1 MKGLQARGITV
12 TAASVTLVEPVDLNV
27 KPGQPLTLLG
37 ETGSGK
43 SLLAQAIIGI
53 LSDDLQ
59 ASGTLIINDQH
70 FALPQDVDQLRKL
83 WGSTLASLP
92 QEPWLSLDPTMS
104 VQQQVAEGYRFVRAL
119 PKAASNVAASDDLQQ
134 LDLQESASRFPW
146 QLSGGMAQRAAFA
159 AARAGGAEILIADEP
174 TKGLDVARRD
184 EVAALLRREVADG
197 GMLLTITHD
206 IALARQL
213 GGDVIVMHKG
223 KVIEQ
228 GRAEQVLQTP
238 QQRYT
243 RELLAAD
250 PASWPTRQPSL
261 MTSKPVVSAQG
272 VQLQRGGK
280 ILGVPQNFTLHAG
293 EIVGL
298 HGASGSGKSS
308 FGDVLLGL
316 LTPQQGHITRHNAVD
331 RLKYQKIY
339 QDPSALFPPTRTLGQ
354 SLNDVLRHHRIA
366 AVRRDALMEQLA
378 LAPELLTRRPDSLS
392 GGELQRFSLLRVM
405 LLEPVFL
412 FADEPTS
419 RLDPLVQQQ
428 TIQLITSLARE
439 QQCAIL
445 LVSHD
450 RDLLEKS
457 THRVIAMEAAA

>member
-1 MKGLQARGITV
+1 MKSLQVHGVSV
-12 TAASVTLVEPVDLNV
+12 TAADGVLVEPVSLAIA
-27 KPGQPLTLLG
+27 PGQPLTLLG

-43 SLLAQAIIGI
+43 SLLAQAIMGI
-53 LSDDLQ
+53 LPHELRATGVVVIHGERYQ
-59 ASGTLIINDQH
+59 
-70 FALPQDVDQLRKL
+70 LPQDVQRLRKL
-83 WGSTLASLP
+83 WGNTLASLP
-92 QEPWLSLDPTMS
+92 QEPWLSLDPTMPI
-104 VQQQVAEGYRFVRAL
+104 QQQVAEGHRFVRGQS
-119 PKAASNVAASDDLQQ
+119 PAASQTAAGQDLQQ
-134 LDLQESASRFPW
+134 LGLQHAARRFPW

-184 EVAALLRREVADG
+184 EVSQLLQREVAEG

-213 GGDVIVMHKG
+213 GGDVVVMHKG

-228 GRAEQVLQTP
+228 GRAQQVLHQP
-238 QQRYT
+238 QHSYT
-243 RELLAAD
+243 RQLLAAD
-250 PASWPTRQPSL
+250 PSAWPACPPTILRTQP
-261 MTSKPVVSAQG
+261 VISAQG
-272 VQLQRGGK
+272 IRLQRGGK
-280 ILGVPQNFTLHAG
+280 PLGVPEQFTLHAG

-316 LTPQQGHITRHNAVD
+316 LQPQQGSVTRHRSTDA
-331 RLKYQKIY
+331 LKYQKIY
-339 QDPSALFPPTRTLGQ
+339 QDPSALFPPLRTLRQ
-354 SLNDVLRHHRIA
+354 SIDDVLRRHR
-366 AVRRDALMEQLA
+366 VSVQRRDSLMEQLA
-378 LAPELLTRRPDSLS
+378 LSPSLLARRPDMLS

-405 LLEPVFL
+405 LLQPVFL

-428 TIQLITSLARE
+428 TLQLITALAHE
-439 QQCAIL
+439 QQCGVL

-457 THRVIAMEAAA
+457 AHRVIAMQAT

>member
-1 MKGLQARGITV
+1 MKSLQVNGV
-12 TAASVTLVEPVDLNV
+12 SVSAAGGVLVEPVSLAIA
-27 KPGQPLTLLG
+27 PGRPLTLLG

-43 SLLAQAIIGI
+43 SLLAQAIMGI
-53 LSDDLQ
+53 LPRELQ
-59 ASGTLIINDQH
+59 AHGSVIIHGEAYQ
-70 FALPQDVDQLRKL
+70 LPQDVPRLRRL
-83 WGSTLASLP
+83 WGRTLASLP
-92 QEPWLSLDPTMS
+92 QEPWLSLDPTMPI
-104 VQQQVAEGYRFVRAL
+104 QQQIAEGYRFVRGQSPAVSEH
-119 PKAASNVAASDDLQQ
+119 AAGQDLLQLGLQHAAR
-134 LDLQESASRFPW
+134 RFPW

-184 EVAALLRREVADG
+184 EVSQLLQREVAEG

-213 GGDVIVMHKG
+213 GGDVVVMHKG
-223 KVIEQ
+223 RVIEQ
-228 GRAEQVLQTP
+228 GGAQQVLQHP
-238 QQRYT
+238 QRSYT

-250 PASWPTRQPSL
+250 PSAWPARQATTLQSH
-261 MTSKPVVSAQG
+261 PVISAQG
-272 VQLQRGGK
+272 IKLVRGGK
-280 ILGVPQNFTLHAG
+280 PLGVPAQFTLHAG

-316 LTPQQGHITRHNAVD
+316 LEPQQGSVTRHRAAD
-331 RLKYQKIY
+331 ALKYQKIY
-339 QDPSALFPPTRTLGQ
+339 QDPSALFPPLRTLEQ
-354 SLNDVLRHHRIA
+354 SINDVLRRHH
-366 AVRRDALMEQLA
+366 VTVQRRDSLMEQLA
-378 LAPELLTRRPDSLS
+378 LSPSLLTRRPDALS

-405 LLEPVFL
+405 LLQPVFL

-428 TIQLITSLARE
+428 TLQLITALARE
-439 QQCAIL
+439 QQCGVL

-457 THRVIAMEAAA
+457 AHRVIAMDAA